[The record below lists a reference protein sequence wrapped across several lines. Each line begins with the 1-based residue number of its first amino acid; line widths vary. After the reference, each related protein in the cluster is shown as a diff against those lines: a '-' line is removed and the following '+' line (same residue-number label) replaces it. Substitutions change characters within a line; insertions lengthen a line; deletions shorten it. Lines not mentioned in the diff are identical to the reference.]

1 MPGKRINHK
10 QSEFYLKMRNENKGN
25 TTQKLCAIRSGMSER
40 TARTID
46 KGKHHTNKPPK
57 VRNYKTRESRID
69 EVWERDLEPML
80 SRDPD
85 LQPMTIFLYMER
97 TYLDSNNYPIYDASV
112 LRSLQRKVKKWNA
125 INGKDTDIII
135 PQKHYPGVQGL
146 SDFTHMNSLGITIG
160 KTPFKHMLYHFRLVY
175 SKYSYVK
182 VILGG
187 ESFQALSEGLQE
199 ALAEIGG
206 SPKEHRTDSL
216 SAAFKNDNHIPEH
229 DLTDRYSEL
238 CLSYSMKPTRNNK
251 GVSHENGSVESAHA
265 KIKNRIKQ
273 ELRLRGSADFNTV
286 EDYEIWIKDIIA
298 TSNRRNSR
306 DFKGEQSALQ
316 PLPKMKGSDY
326 EIKSVKVSTLGMIN
340 VKGMVYSVPTRLVG
354 NSLTLHIK
362 QKIIEGYIGSSLVIT
377 LDRVYARNVPLKY
390 IIDYKHLISS
400 FVKKPNAFRTCKYRE
415 ELLPNDNFR
424 MIWKHLDD
432 NYESKV
438 AVNMILRLLKLCA
451 DHNCE
456 PRVAEQFLY
465 AIDKSQEIDI
475 VGLENQYNT
484 ANPKLP
490 EEKQYTQHNL
500 SSYDNM
506 IPPVFKEYANAV
518 A

>member
-229 DLTDRYSEL
+229 
-238 CLSYSMKPTRNNK
+238 
-251 GVSHENGSVESAHA
+251 
-265 KIKNRIKQ
+265 I
-273 ELRLRGSADFNTV
+273 
-286 EDYEIWIKDIIA
+286 
-298 TSNRRNSR
+298 
-306 DFKGEQSALQ
+306 
-316 PLPKMKGSDY
+316 
-326 EIKSVKVSTLGMIN
+326 
-340 VKGMVYSVPTRLVG
+340 
-354 NSLTLHIK
+354 
-362 QKIIEGYIGSSLVIT
+362 
-377 LDRVYARNVPLKY
+377 
-390 IIDYKHLISS
+390 
-400 FVKKPNAFRTCKYRE
+400 
-415 ELLPNDNFR
+415 
-424 MIWKHLDD
+424 
-432 NYESKV
+432 
-438 AVNMILRLLKLCA
+438 
-451 DHNCE
+451 
-456 PRVAEQFLY
+456 
-465 AIDKSQEIDI
+465 
-475 VGLENQYNT
+475 
-484 ANPKLP
+484 
-490 EEKQYTQHNL
+490 
-500 SSYDNM
+500 
-506 IPPVFKEYANAV
+506 
-518 A
+518 